1 MSDVL
6 DSFTDWF
13 GDEAAM
19 LPLLWSKD
27 ASEQRDAREWAESEP
42 EMAAHLVLYGITD
55 EKWAPRINAMRD
67 LVLK

>member
-1 MSDVL
+1 
-6 DSFTDWF
+6 
-13 GDEAAM
+13 M

-27 ASEQRDAREWAESEP
+27 ENEQRDAREWAESEP